1 MKEPTKSEVQRKA
14 DKMET
19 EKNDKIRK
27 GEYQVSFAPPTLMEN
42 PRLIS
47 TRELNW

>member
-27 GEYQVSFAPPTLMEN
+27 GEYQVR
-42 PRLIS
+42 RLRPLLWS
-47 TRELNW
+47 TRDSSLLVN